1 MKIKHNKKR
10 NTAFLFETL
19 VLELTKALVNKS
31 HDRAKSI
38 QQLFRSSFSPSTA
51 LFQEMQCYKALNTRA
66 GLDRYTAEKLLFI
79 TKQKHQKID
88 PKQIFQEQSSV
99 IRAINKN
106 LGKNVYNNFVA
117 DYKSYATIA
126 QIFNTKSPFQRQVLL
141 EKRIL
146 QNLESS
152 IVDEE
157 KMKAPDVLVVNSFV
171 KRYNEKYSNLLPEQ
185 KELLSRFIAGL
196 GDNAVEFRLYLGE
209 ELKRIHE
216 AVTDSLHLIE
226 VKEDSSMLEAS
237 QKVLKEMETIN
248 VSAIGDKELL
258 RVLKLQK
265 LVSEYG
271 D

>member
-1 MKIKHNKKR
+1 MN
-10 NTAFLFETL
+10 
-19 VLELTKALVNKS
+19 
-31 HDRAKSI
+31 
-38 QQLFRSSFSPSTA
+38 
-51 LFQEMQCYKALNTRA
+51 
-66 GLDRYTAEKLLFI
+66 LL
-79 TKQKHQKID
+79 
-88 PKQIFQEQSSV
+88 
-99 IRAINKN
+99 
-106 LGKNVYNNFVA
+106 
-117 DYKSYATIA
+117 
-126 QIFNTKSPFQRQVLL
+126 
-141 EKRIL
+141 
-146 QNLESS
+146 
-152 IVDEE
+152 DEE